1 MFNMRDL
8 NSRTNVLQGTYDL
21 FILTDSIIG
30 HIYARSSQKQN
41 SFNLYRTVFTKR
53 SYTLK

>member
-1 MFNMRDL
+1 MFNMQDL